1 MNVENAEKSS
11 ETAVPHVADPDWRAQ
26 ARVRLPEG
34 VSVVQAGE
42 LVGVNMIASHDLD
55 SRVSRSQATRVTS
68 RRKEACL
75 ELEYTSTSSR
85 L

>member
-34 VSVVQAGE
+34 VSVIQAGK
-42 LVGVNMIASHDLD
+42 LVGVDMIASHNLD
-55 SRVSRSQATRVTS
+55 SRVSKSETNRVTS
-68 RRKEACL
+68 RREDACL
-75 ELEYTSTSSR
+75 ELG
-85 L
+85 